1 MRWVMGRLAKMADVE
16 CGGSEAGGGMM
27 EAGEKREEG
36 TAGIKKSNKPLAST
50 PPTGDSFVTFTATKQ
65 TNNDQRTTAS
75 HTAARN

>member
-36 TAGIKKSNKPLAST
+36 TAGIKKKQQTVGEHSADGRFVRYVHSDKP
-50 PPTGDSFVTFTATKQ
+50 
-65 TNNDQRTTAS
+65 NQR
-75 HTAARN
+75 